1 MNNLIKI
8 ILIISISLVSAFTL
22 SGCDFETLLKNL
34 EGSTPSDDITINIE
48 EGYKFVDIKIGI
60 YSRRPYSTYIYT
72 LTKKREASEKP
83 ETYKLD
89 MVFNNSDSIH
99 ATLPKHITVIEK

>member
-8 ILIISISLVSAFTL
+8 ISIISIPLVLAFTL
-22 SGCDFETLLKNL
+22 SGCDLETLQNNL
-34 EGSTPSDDITINIE
+34 EKLDSGDDMTINLK

-60 YSRRPYSTYIYT
+60 YSRSPYSTYIYT
-72 LTKKREASEKP
+72 LTKKCESSEKP

-89 MVFNNSDSIH
+89 MVFNSSIH
-99 ATLPKHITVIEK
+99 GSLPKHITVIEK